1 MTSRIKRYL
10 RISPRAGF
18 FLAGMGVSL
27 VLFANIVSGAIPCVT
42 PTGGGTTTT
51 TVHTSTSTN
60 TNSQG
65 NGNGQGNG
73 AGAGQGNGNGNGN
86 GSGQGTG
93 QGNGNGNGNGN
104 GLGIGITVN
113 AGGHGGL
120 SGGIGVGTGGNGNG
134 SGSNGNGSGAANG
147 CDSPL
152 LAVTTSGLLNSCTTA
167 TASDGSLNVNHSSNL
182 ASGLLG
188 FNLLGA
194 GQGSGSGGNGSA
206 QQVINVSAPGLLSS
220 GSSSTSASSANGA
233 AQHSAL
239 TVSVRP
245 HLAANARS
253 TTSVSATTHGS
264 GNASQTPARHHSII
278 RVHARVNAPS
288 VVSARH
294 GASQGNA
301 GNSLVT
307 VNTSRSSSQAGDGSL
322 VNLGL

>member
-93 QGNGNGNGNGN
+93 QGNGNG
-104 GLGIGITVN
+104 LGIGITVN

-120 SGGIGVGTGGNGNG
+120 SGGISVGTGGNGNG
-134 SGSNGNGSGAANG
+134 SGSNGNGNGGGAANG

-167 TASDGSLNVNHSSNL
+167 TVSDGSLNVNHSSNL

-188 FNLLGA
+188 SSLLGA

-206 QQVINVSAPGLLSS
+206 RQVINVSAPGLLSS

-233 AQHSAL
+233 AQHGALL

-253 TTSVSATTHGS
+253 TASVSATTHS
-264 GNASQTPARHHSII
+264 NGNASQTPARHHSLI
-278 RVHARVNAPS
+278 RVNAPK
-288 VVSARH
+288 VVSAGH

-307 VNTSRSSSQAGDGSL
+307 VNSSQSSSQSGGGSL